1 MNINKD
7 KLKGKHM
14 SKVIF
19 NFKHFSLIVLSFTLL
34 SACDGN
40 TTLTS
45 IGDKIDKPPSLP
57 ATKTFERPAADK
69 NGVITYPNYQI
80 AVAKPF
86 DTVKLMALRVGIPVE
101 KLARYNGLK
110 SEARLREG
118 EILAIPTGEILS
130 STGAIEDIAT
140 FALDS
145 APSLS
150 PKIQQGDEP
159 VRHTVRSGETAQ
171 SIAVMYNVSVTEL
184 SSWNGLGPDLAVRD
198 GQQLLIPTT
207 SITADTRSQ
216 PENSNN
222 IEQSE
227 NSETLEIMPSIKQSN
242 SKIKI
247 EFGKM
252 TNPVNGEIIR
262 NFSNKSGGSEGIDY
276 KVAEG
281 TKVKAA
287 AKGTVALV
295 SQSVGDTTIV
305 LLRHENNL
313 YTVYSNI
320 TDVKLT
326 KDIDV
331 EAGQAIGLAAGG
343 DPSFIHFEVRKGT
356 QAVDPTPYLSGS

>member
-1 MNINKD
+1 M
-7 KLKGKHM
+7 
-14 SKVIF
+14 
-19 NFKHFSLIVLSFTLL
+19 
-34 SACDGN
+34 
-40 TTLTS
+40 
-45 IGDKIDKPPSLP
+45 
-57 ATKTFERPAADK
+57 
-69 NGVITYPNYQI
+69 
-80 AVAKPF
+80 
-86 DTVKLMALRVGIPVE
+86 
-101 KLARYNGLK
+101 
-110 SEARLREG
+110 
-118 EILAIPTGEILS
+118 
-130 STGAIEDIAT
+130 
-140 FALDS
+140 
-145 APSLS
+145 
-150 PKIQQGDEP
+150 
-159 VRHTVRSGETAQ
+159 RSGETAQ

-252 TNPVNGEIIR
+252 VNPVNGEIIR